1 MSKIIQKGIIASPGI
16 KIGKAVVY
24 YGDEVKVPKYLI
36 SENQLEA
43 EIQRFED
50 AIDRTKQEILEI
62 QQKISDENLNDI
74 AEIFSTHLMALED
87 PLFTDKAR
95 KRIRKELKNAE
106 WVINDISIDLI
117 STLTKIDDEYL
128 RERIIDISDINKH
141 IIGNLQK
148 RKKISM
154 SDINEDAII
163 IAPDLTPSETALLN
177 RKYVLA
183 FITAHGGKT
192 SHTAIMARSMD
203 IPAMVGV
210 DEITSHVKTGD
221 MLIVDAIHGK
231 IIIDPSPEEIAEY
244 SRYRDDIIRFEKKLA
259 KDTDLPSL
267 TVDNIEIFLYGNLE
281 MPLEMDIIKSH
292 GAQGIGLFRSEFLF
306 LDKDLPD
313 EEAQYKQYRKVVEY
327 FSPDPVTIR
336 TLDYGGDKLS
346 DFMKNYRELNPFLG
360 CRSIRFSL
368 KHTDIFRTQL
378 RAILRASA
386 HGNVKIMYPM
396 ISTLDELL
404 RANEIAR
411 EAMRELD
418 SEGTDYD
425 KNIEIGIM
433 IEVPSAAITADLF
446 AEHSDFFSIGT
457 NDLVQYL
464 LAVDRVNENVADL
477 YNPLNIAVLRYL
489 KTIATVSSTTGTP
502 VSICGEIAGDPKYT
516 MLLLGLGYR
525 ELSMSTKN
533 MYQVKHIIR
542 SVTIKECEDFSR
554 TLLTMKKT
562 DEIEETVDRIMK
574 QKFPDI
580 II

>member
-446 AEHSDFFSIGT
+446 AEHSDFF
-457 NDLVQYL
+457 
-464 LAVDRVNENVADL
+464 
-477 YNPLNIAVLRYL
+477 
-489 KTIATVSSTTGTP
+489 
-502 VSICGEIAGDPKYT
+502 
-516 MLLLGLGYR
+516 
-525 ELSMSTKN
+525 
-533 MYQVKHIIR
+533 
-542 SVTIKECEDFSR
+542 
-554 TLLTMKKT
+554 
-562 DEIEETVDRIMK
+562 
-574 QKFPDI
+574 
-580 II
+580 